1 MEQIKEKLLEELQ
14 TPTAF
19 TIPIG
24 KGIPITESVVV
35 SWIVMGVLILAA
47 LLLTSNLK
55 MENPSKLQVGLE
67 EAVKFLNNFADS
79 SIGKHGAVFASYLG
93 TIALYILLSNII
105 GIFGLVPPTKD
116 INVTA
121 ALAVMSAF
129 LIYGAQ
135 FRYRGLRGGL
145 KQFAKPMP
153 LLLPIN
159 LMEIIIRPLALCMR
173 LFGNILGAF
182 IIMELIKLICPA
194 VVPVPFSI
202 YFDLF
207 DGTIQAVVFVF
218 LTALFTGEGIQ
229 DEE

>member
-1 MEQIKEKLLEELQ
+1 MRLVLGGYCLLYTSGYLEQIKEKLLEELQ

-55 MENPSKLQVGLE
+55 VENPSKLQVGLE

-105 GIFGLVPPTKD
+105 GIFGLVPPTKAVSYTHLD
-116 INVTA
+116 VYKRQIRFLWQSSWSRS
-121 ALAVMSAF
+121 LA
-129 LIYGAQ
+129 
-135 FRYRGLRGGL
+135 
-145 KQFAKPMP
+145 
-153 LLLPIN
+153 
-159 LMEIIIRPLALCMR
+159 
-173 LFGNILGAF
+173 
-182 IIMELIKLICPA
+182 
-194 VVPVPFSI
+194 
-202 YFDLF
+202 
-207 DGTIQAVVFVF
+207 
-218 LTALFTGEGIQ
+218 
-229 DEE
+229 

>member
-1 MEQIKEKLLEELQ
+1 MY
-14 TPTAF
+14 F
-19 TIPIG
+19 
-24 KGIPITESVVV
+24 
-35 SWIVMGVLILAA
+35 LILAA

-55 MENPSKLQVGLE
+55 VENPSKLQVGLE

-173 LFGNILGAF
+173 LFGNVLGAF
-182 IIMELIKLICPA
+182 VIMELIKL
-194 VVPVPFSI
+194 VVPVFVPAIFSLER
-202 YFDLF
+202 FHNH
-207 DGTIQAVVFVF
+207 TSTQKS
-218 LTALFTGEGIQ
+218 
-229 DEE
+229 

>member
-19 TIPIG
+19 TIPIFG
-24 KGIPITESVVV
+24 GIPVTESIVV
-35 SWIVMGVLILAA
+35 SWLLMAVLLVAA
-47 LLLTSNLK
+47 LLLTRNLK
-55 MENPSKLQVGLE
+55 VRDPGKTQLALE
-67 EAVKFLNNFADS
+67 EAVKFLNNFANS
-79 SIGKHGAVFASYLG
+79 SIGKHGSVFAPYLG

-105 GIFGLVPPTKD
+105 GIFGMVPPTKD

-121 ALAVMSAF
+121 ALAIMSAF

-135 FRYRGLRGGL
+135 FRYNGLRGGM
-145 KQFAKPMP
+145 KCFAKPMP

-229 DEE
+229 EED

>member
-55 MENPSKLQVGLE
+55 VENPSKLQVGLE

-145 KQFAKPMP
+145 KQFAKPHAP
-153 LLLPIN
+153 AAPHQPDGDHHPAPGPVYATVRQHFGCFYYHGAHQAHLPG
-159 LMEIIIRPLALCMR
+159 RWCLCPSAST
-173 LFGNILGAF
+173 LT
-182 IIMELIKLICPA
+182 C
-194 VVPVPFSI
+194 
-202 YFDLF
+202 
-207 DGTIQAVVFVF
+207 
-218 LTALFTGEGIQ
+218 LTAPSRQLSLYF
-229 DEE
+229 

>member
-1 MEQIKEKLLEELQ
+1 
-14 TPTAF
+14 
-19 TIPIG
+19 
-24 KGIPITESVVV
+24 
-35 SWIVMGVLILAA
+35 
-47 LLLTSNLK
+47 

-67 EAVKFLNNFADS
+67 EVVKFLNNFADS

-153 LLLPIN
+153 LLFPIN
-159 LMEIIIRPLALCMR
+159 LMEIIIRPLACVCDCSATFWVLLLSWSSSSSCP
-173 LFGNILGAF
+173 GGGACT
-182 IIMELIKLICPA
+182 LQHL
-194 VVPVPFSI
+194 
-202 YFDLF
+202 L
-207 DGTIQAVVFVF
+207 
-218 LTALFTGEGIQ
+218 
-229 DEE
+229 

>member
-14 TPTAF
+14 TPTVF

-47 LLLTSNLK
+47 LLLTRNLK
-55 MENPSKLQVGLE
+55 VENPSKLQVGLE

-79 SIGKHGAVFASYLG
+79 SIGKHGATFAAYLG

-129 LIYGAQ
+129 LI
-135 FRYRGLRGGL
+135 
-145 KQFAKPMP
+145 
-153 LLLPIN
+153 
-159 LMEIIIRPLALCMR
+159 
-173 LFGNILGAF
+173 
-182 IIMELIKLICPA
+182 
-194 VVPVPFSI
+194 
-202 YFDLF
+202 
-207 DGTIQAVVFVF
+207 
-218 LTALFTGEGIQ
+218 
-229 DEE
+229 

>member
-55 MENPSKLQVGLE
+55 VENPSKLQVGLE

-153 LLLPIN
+153 LLFPIKQ
-159 LMEIIIRPLALCMR
+159 MENIIRPLAL
-173 LFGNILGAF
+173 
-182 IIMELIKLICPA
+182 
-194 VVPVPFSI
+194 
-202 YFDLF
+202 
-207 DGTIQAVVFVF
+207 
-218 LTALFTGEGIQ
+218 
-229 DEE
+229 

>member
-55 MENPSKLQVGLE
+55 VENPSKLQVGLE

-153 LLLPIN
+153 AAPHQSDGDHHPAPGPVYATVRQHFGCFYYHGAHQAHLPGGGACALQHLL
-159 LMEIIIRPLALCMR
+159 
-173 LFGNILGAF
+173 
-182 IIMELIKLICPA
+182 
-194 VVPVPFSI
+194 
-202 YFDLF
+202 
-207 DGTIQAVVFVF
+207 
-218 LTALFTGEGIQ
+218 
-229 DEE
+229 